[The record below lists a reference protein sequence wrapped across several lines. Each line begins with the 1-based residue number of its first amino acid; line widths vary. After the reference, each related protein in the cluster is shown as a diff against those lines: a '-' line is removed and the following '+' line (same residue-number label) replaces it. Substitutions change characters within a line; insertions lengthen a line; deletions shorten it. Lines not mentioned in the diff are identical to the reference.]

1 MTVTSRPF
9 QYTTLR
15 FTTKYKMFL
24 SHSYFT
30 VKWEAGTVELIRGIV
45 ELRGSTV
52 EFQGSTVELTGG
64 SVDFFLFTVE
74 YTLLYC

>member
-24 SHSYFT
+24 SRSYFT
-30 VKWEAGTVELIRGIV
+30 VKWGAGTVELRGFI
-45 ELRGSTV
+45 V
-52 EFQGSTVELTGG
+52 EFQGSTVE
-64 SVDFFLFTVE
+64 